1 MKLLDLW
8 FYHYLKQ
15 CNKEKIARKKKNAAL
30 AIRMPLC
37 NCLLLLRFQASI
49 LMVRH
54 ALDFNLSI
62 EPSGA
67 YQVK

>member
-1 MKLLDLW
+1 M
-8 FYHYLKQ
+8 HQ
-15 CNKEKIARKKKNAAL
+15 GETGNRGRRKNAAL
-30 AIRMPLC
+30 AIWMPLC

-49 LMVRH
+49 LMVLH